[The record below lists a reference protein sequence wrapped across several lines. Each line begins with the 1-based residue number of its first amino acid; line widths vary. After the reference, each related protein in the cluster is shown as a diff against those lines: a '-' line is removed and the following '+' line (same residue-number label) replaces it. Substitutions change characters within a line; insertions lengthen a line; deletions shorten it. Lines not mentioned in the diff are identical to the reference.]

1 MKRLLFISMIALAGC
16 QAGAGA
22 GAKQG
27 GAVAQNEDDPCAAV
41 KFASLVGTQGS
52 DVNESMFPDGTRV
65 LRPGMVM
72 TMDYRGDRLNV
83 VIGESGKV
91 ERVHCG

>member
-1 MKRLLFISMIALAGC
+1 MKPLLLVCVVVLAGC
-16 QAGAGA
+16 QSASKPGP
-22 GAKQG
+22 
-27 GAVAQNEDDPCAAV
+27 VAANDNGDGCKAQA
-41 KFASLVGTQGS
+41 FANLVGTPGA
-52 DVNESMFPDGTRV
+52 DVDDTQFPAGTRV

-72 TMDYRGDRLNV
+72 TMDYRGDRLNI